1 MHVIEYLKQPNSR
14 KMEMALSFC
23 VHDISQNLCN
33 CNMNLLILNDKEA
46 LIGIKILLFMFK
58 MHIHPVWKFLFCT
71 YKMIKTFMSYFYVPY
86 TFYSRRNSCGIW
98 LLCKPNDQVCDIT

>member
-1 MHVIEYLKQPNSR
+1 MICIMHVIEYLKQPNSR

-46 LIGIKILLFMFK
+46 LIGIKILYFMFK
-58 MHIHPVWKFLFCT
+58 NAHSSSLEI
-71 YKMIKTFMSYFYVPY
+71 
-86 TFYSRRNSCGIW
+86 
-98 LLCKPNDQVCDIT
+98 LLLHVQND